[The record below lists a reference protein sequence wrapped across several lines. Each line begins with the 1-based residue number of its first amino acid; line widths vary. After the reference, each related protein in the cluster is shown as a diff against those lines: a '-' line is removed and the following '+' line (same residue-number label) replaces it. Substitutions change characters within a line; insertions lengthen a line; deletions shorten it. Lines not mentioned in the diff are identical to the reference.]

1 LNRAVPVLAAAAAS
15 GLALPGLFR
24 ATVAVTDDGHG
35 IADELIA
42 LLQEAGAV
50 ATHWGEANDEISAV
64 VYLGGLRPDWDDA
77 TAARESFHLA
87 RTLADGG
94 SQSGAGGSN
103 PPSFVTVGR
112 FGRSAGPG
120 ALARTCAREW
130 PEAAVRA
137 IEVEYEDPDDVS
149 RVAPAIAAE
158 LLSGDAEPDIVLRAD
173 GSRAAWSMRP
183 GPMFMPS
190 EGRPPIGPES
200 VIVVTGG
207 GRGVTAACARAL
219 ASAFRPRIAL
229 IGRTPLSDESP
240 ELNAA
245 HTEAEVRSALIGQ
258 ALHAGERPRP
268 AAIEAEVTRIIAVR
282 ELHETIADIAS
293 AGSPVR
299 YLAADVADLES
310 LDTALREIRAEWGQI
325 TGVVHGAGVLADRLV
340 ADKTDE
346 QFERVMRVKAEGFRN
361 LLDLVGAV
369 DDPALVCAFS
379 SVVVS
384 TGNSGQCDY
393 ASANEIVE
401 RIALDW
407 RAQHPDCLTKAIA
420 WGPWQGGMVTA
431 ELGEAFRQRG
441 IPLIPLA
448 AGAQAFVDELSS
460 GPPDEVRCLITAGS
474 GGEPLPRRG
483 EIEVS
488 EVSQVWLAAHRVAG
502 RAIVP
507 LAVVCD
513 WMLRL
518 VPEPGAATLRDID
531 VVHGIV
537 APATVTVCRSG
548 SVLTVTA
555 AGDAQPHYR
564 ARLVAGTRASIPK
577 QPAVSAAREPTW
589 PTRLPDDGPIPDAP
603 LPDGAIYDGETLFH
617 GPGLQVLRRIEHVG
631 PAGAVGELV
640 GSEEMQWPDE
650 PWRTD
655 PAALDGAIQLAV
667 VWARK
672 RIGRAT
678 LPMFVREARFR
689 AAGLE
694 RGSLLRCVVRAVSV
708 TEGQSAVCDVLLTRP
723 GVDGGPGESV
733 LALDGLELVA
743 RPR

>member
-1 LNRAVPVLAAAAAS
+1 MNRAVPVLAAAPAS

-50 ATHWGEANDEISAV
+50 ATHWAEANDEVSAV
-64 VYLGGLRPDWDDA
+64 VYLGGLRPDGDDA

-87 RTLADGG
+87 RSLAGRG
-94 SQSGAGGSN
+94 SSSEAGVPS
-103 PPSFVTVGR
+103 PASFVTVGR
-112 FGRSAGPG
+112 FGRTAGPG

-137 IEVEYEDPDDVS
+137 VEVEYEDTDDAS
-149 RVAPAIAAE
+149 RVASAIAAE
-158 LLSGDAEPDIVLRAD
+158 LLSGDAEPDVVLRAD

-183 GPMFMPS
+183 GPVLTPS
-190 EGRPPIGPES
+190 GSRGTIGPES

-219 ASAFRPRIAL
+219 ASAYRPRIAL
-229 IGRTPLSDESP
+229 IGRTPLADESP

-245 HTEAEVRSALIGQ
+245 HTEAEVRSVLVGQ

-268 AAIEAEVTRIIAVR
+268 AAIEAEVTRILAVR
-282 ELHETIADIAS
+282 ELRETLADIAS
-293 AGSPVR
+293 SGSSVR

-310 LDTALREIRAEWGQI
+310 LDSALREVRAEWGPI
-325 TGVVHGAGVLADRLV
+325 TGVVHGAGVLADRLIG
-340 ADKTDE
+340 DKTDE
-346 QFERVMRVKAEGFRN
+346 QFERVMRVKATGFRN

-384 TGNSGQCDY
+384 TGNAGQCDY
-393 ASANEIVE
+393 AAANEIVE

-407 RAQHPDCLTKAIA
+407 RAQHPDCLAKAIA
-420 WGPWQGGMVTA
+420 WGPWRGGMVTA
-431 ELGEAFRQRG
+431 GLGEAFRARG
-441 IPLIPLA
+441 ISLIPLE

-502 RAIVP
+502 RAVVP

-531 VVHGIV
+531 VVHGII
-537 APATVTVCRSG
+537 APATVTVRRSG
-548 SVLTVTA
+548 SAFTVTTD
-555 AGDAQPHYR
+555 GDARPHYR
-564 ARLVAGTRASIPK
+564 ARLVAGGEAPNPG
-577 QPAVSAAREPTW
+577 QPAVSAAPEPTG
-589 PTRLPDDGPIPDAP
+589 LNPIPDNP
-603 LPDGAIYDGETLFH
+603 FPDNPIPAEAIYDGETLFH

-631 PAGAVGELV
+631 PAGAVGEVV
-640 GSEEMQWPDE
+640 GAGEMQWPDE

-667 VWARK
+667 VWARE

-678 LPMFVREARFR
+678 LPMFVQEARFR

-694 RGSLLRCVVRAVSV
+694 RGPRLRCVVRAVSV
-708 TEGQSAVCDVLLTRP
+708 TEAQSAVCDVTLIRP
-723 GVDGGPGESV
+723 SDDGGPGETV

>member
-1 LNRAVPVLAAAAAS
+1 MPVLAVSTAS

-24 ATVAVTDDGHG
+24 STVAVTDDGRG
-35 IADELIA
+35 VADELIA

-50 ATHWGEANDEISAV
+50 ATHWGEVNGEVSAV
-64 VYLGGLRPDWDDA
+64 VYLGGLRPDRDDA
-77 TAARESFHLA
+77 TAAREAFHVA
-87 RTLADGG
+87 RTLAGGG
-94 SQSGAGGSN
+94 SSSEPGRSSPA
-103 PPSFVTVGR
+103 SFVTVGR

-137 IEVEYEDPDDVS
+137 IDVEYEDADDVS
-149 RVAPAIAAE
+149 RVAAAIAAE
-158 LLSGDAEPDIVLRAD
+158 LLTGDTEPDVVLRAD

-183 GPMFMPS
+183 GPVPVAS
-190 EGRPPIGPES
+190 ENEAALGPES
-200 VIVVTGG
+200 VIVITGG

-219 ASAFRPRIAL
+219 ACAFRPRIAL
-229 IGRTPLSDESP
+229 IGRTPLIDTPLIDELP

-245 HTEAEVRSALIGQ
+245 RTEAEVRSALIGQ

-268 AAIEAEVTRIIAVR
+268 AAIEAEVTRILAVR
-282 ELHETIADIAS
+282 EVRATLADIAS

-299 YLAADVADLES
+299 YLTADVADLES
-310 LDTALREIRAEWGQI
+310 LDAALREVRTEWGPI

-340 ADKTDE
+340 GDKTDE
-346 QFERVMRVKAEGFRN
+346 QFDRVMRVKATGFSN
-361 LLDLVGAV
+361 LLDLVDAA
-369 DDPALVCAFS
+369 DDLDLVCAFS

-384 TGNSGQCDY
+384 TGNAGQCDY
-393 ASANEIVE
+393 AAANEVVE
-401 RIALDW
+401 RITLDW
-407 RAQHPDCLTKAIA
+407 RAQHRDCLTKAIA

-431 ELGEAFRQRG
+431 ELGAAFRQRG
-441 IPLIPLA
+441 IPLIPLE

-460 GPPDEVRCLITAGS
+460 GPGDEVRCLITAGS
-474 GGEPLPRRG
+474 GGESGGEPLPRQG

-502 RAIVP
+502 RAVVP

-518 VPEPGAATLRDID
+518 VDEPGAATLRDID

-537 APATVTVCRSG
+537 APATVTVRRAG
-548 SVLTVTA
+548 SALTVTA
-555 AGDAQPHYR
+555 GGDARPHYR
-564 ARLVAGTRASIPK
+564 ARLLAGAEAPVPG
-577 QPAVSAAREPTW
+577 QPAVPAAHEPT
-589 PTRLPDDGPIPDAP
+589 GPNPFPEDAVY
-603 LPDGAIYDGETLFH
+603 DGAIYDGETLFH

-631 PAGAVGELV
+631 AAGAVGEVV
-640 GSEEMQWPDE
+640 GAGEMQWPDE
-650 PWRTD
+650 LWRTD
-655 PAALDGAIQLAV
+655 PAAFDGAIQLAV
-667 VWARK
+667 VWARE
-672 RIGRAT
+672 RIGRPT

-694 RGSLLRCVVRAVSV
+694 PGPLRCVVRAVSV
-708 TEGQSAVCDVLLTRP
+708 TGEQSAVCDVLLIRS
-723 GVDGGPGESV
+723 VDDGGPGETV

>member
-1 LNRAVPVLAAAAAS
+1 LNRAVPVLAASAAS

-24 ATVAVTDDGHG
+24 STVAVTDDGRG

-50 ATHWGEANDEISAV
+50 ATHWREMNGEVSAV
-64 VYLGGLRPDWDDA
+64 VYLGGLRPDWDDV
-77 TAARESFHLA
+77 TAAREAFQVARSLA
-87 RTLADGG
+87 GGG
-94 SQSGAGGSN
+94 SSSEPGGSS
-103 PPSFVTVGR
+103 PASFVTVGR

-137 IEVEYEDPDDVS
+137 IELEYGDARDVS
-149 RVAPAIAAE
+149 RVASAIAGE
-158 LLSGDAEPDIVLRAD
+158 LLTGDAEPDVVLRAD
-173 GSRAAWSMRP
+173 GSRAARSLRP
-183 GPMFMPS
+183 GPALS
-190 EGRPPIGPES
+190 AASKSGAVLGPES
-200 VIVVTGG
+200 VIVITGG

-219 ASAFRPRIAL
+219 ARAFRPRIAL
-229 IGRTPLSDESP
+229 IGRTPLADEP
-240 ELNAA
+240 PGLDAA
-245 HTEAEVRSALIGQ
+245 HTEAEVRSVLVGQ
-258 ALHAGERPRP
+258 ALQAGERPRP
-268 AAIEAEVTRIIAVR
+268 AAIEAEVTRILAVR
-282 ELHETIADIAS
+282 ELRETLAGIAA
-293 AGSPVR
+293 AGSSVR

-310 LDTALREIRAEWGQI
+310 LDAALCEVRAGWGPI

-340 ADKTDE
+340 GDKTDE
-346 QFERVMRVKAEGFRN
+346 QFERVMRVKATGFRN
-361 LLDLVGAV
+361 LLDLVGAA
-369 DDPALVCAFS
+369 DDLALVCAFS

-384 TGNSGQCDY
+384 SGNAGQCDY
-393 ASANEIVE
+393 AAANEIVE
-401 RIALDW
+401 QIALDW
-407 RAQHPDCLTKAIA
+407 RARHADCLTKAIA

-441 IPLIPLA
+441 IPLIPLE
-448 AGAQAFVDELSS
+448 AGAQAFVDELLS
-460 GPPDEVRCLITAGS
+460 GPADEVRCLITAGAA
-474 GGEPLPRRG
+474 GEPLPRRG

-502 RAIVP
+502 RAVVP

-518 VPEPGAATLRDID
+518 VGEPGAVTLRDID
-531 VVHGIV
+531 VVHGII
-537 APATVTVCRSG
+537 APAAVTVGRSG
-548 SVLTVTA
+548 SALTVTTR
-555 AGDAQPHYR
+555 GDAQPHYR
-564 ARLVAGTRASIPK
+564 ARLVAGAEAPILG
-577 QPAVSAAREPTW
+577 QLAVSAAHESAAQESAAHESAQP
-589 PTRLPDDGPIPDAP
+589 GPFA
-603 LPDGAIYDGETLFH
+603 DGAIYDGETLFH
-617 GPGLQVLRRIEHVG
+617 GPELQVLRRIERVG

-640 GSEEMQWPDE
+640 GAGEMQWPDE

-667 VWARK
+667 VWARE

-694 RGSLLRCVVRAVSV
+694 PGPLRCVVRAVSV
-708 TEGQSAVCDVLLTRP
+708 AGEQSAVCDVLLVRP
-723 GVDGGPGESV
+723 GDGGGPGETV